1 MEDNKFKVLITGAGG
16 QLGNDLVTA
25 FNKNYNVIAADHQKL
40 DFTNQV
46 QTNLLISN
54 EKPNLIIHSG
64 AWTNV
69 DGCAED
75 PKKALLVNGE
85 GTRNI
90 AEAAKEIN
98 AKLVYI
104 STNEVFDGKKKTSYN
119 EKDKVNPLTSYGKS
133 KYAGEIFAQE
143 ILNDDCIIIR
153 TSWLYGPSGVSNFP
167 IKIITAADKY
177 GELKVVDD
185 EISTPTY
192 TTHLAKAI
200 KDLATKKTFGI
211 FNLINEGSC
220 SRYEWAAE
228 ILKLTSRTT
237 IPIRPIKLADF
248 ERKSK
253 PPAFCPLV
261 NIRAKELGIV
271 LPIWQE
277 GTKDF
282 FKRKPELLSN
292 KYS

>member
-1 MEDNKFKVLITGAGG
+1 MKKVLITGAAG
-16 QLGNDLVTA
+16 QLGNDLVAA
-25 FNKNYNVIAADHQKL
+25 FNKNFNVIAADRKTL
-40 DFTNQV
+40 DFTNKV
-46 QTNLLISN
+46 QTNSIISN

-75 PKKALLVNGE
+75 PQKALLVNGE

-90 AEAAKEIN
+90 ANSAKKIGCR
-98 AKLVYI
+98 LVYV

-119 EKDKVNPLTSYGKS
+119 EKDKVSPLTSYGKS
-133 KYAGEIFAQE
+133 KYVGEIFAQE
-143 ILNDDCIIIR
+143 ILNEDCIIIR
-153 TSWLYGPSGVSNFP
+153 TSWLYGPSGKSNFP
-167 IKIITAADKY
+167 IKIIAAADKF

-192 TTHLAKAI
+192 TPHLAKAI

-228 ILKLTSRTT
+228 ILKLSGRVAV
-237 IPIRPIKLADF
+237 PLRPIKLADF

-261 NIRAKELGIV
+261 NVRAKELGIV

-282 FKRKPELLSN
+282 FKKKSELLSN
-292 KYS
+292 